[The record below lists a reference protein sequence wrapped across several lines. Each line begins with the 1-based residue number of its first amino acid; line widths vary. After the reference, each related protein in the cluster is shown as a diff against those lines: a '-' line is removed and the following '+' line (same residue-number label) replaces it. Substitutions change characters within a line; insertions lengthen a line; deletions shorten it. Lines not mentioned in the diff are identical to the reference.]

1 MFWRLWP
8 ISRARERADF
18 KGADEIRPFEIVV
31 APSLT
36 PDCYNCEG
44 TPTRRAESCSSL
56 SHPGLLQLRRNAD
69 TQG

>member
-36 PDCYNCEG
+36 PDCYN
-44 TPTRRAESCSSL
+44 
-56 SHPGLLQLRRNAD
+56 
-69 TQG
+69 